1 MPCDPTHT
9 LPILPIVP
17 IVPQQKQ
24 VLLLHSALCTLRL
37 ARLTQQQHQQ
47 AASANAAI
55 HSHSSQI
62 IEIPKSVQMLS
73 PSLLSVAR
81 VITTTATDGLT
92 RTINVNAMSMYVVQ
106 GVGPGAGA
114 GSRRRCW
121 RCAHVSGG
129 NVGGRKKIPTP
140 TTTAILQL
148 QSGTG
153 RTPCQLPGVGLEAAA

>member
-92 RTINVNAMSMYVVQ
+92 RTINVSVQEQEQDPDVVAGDVRTSPVEMSEAV
-106 GVGPGAGA
+106 
-114 GSRRRCW
+114 
-121 RCAHVSGG
+121 
-129 NVGGRKKIPTP
+129 KKY
-140 TTTAILQL
+140 QH
-148 QSGTG
+148 Q
-153 RTPCQLPGVGLEAAA
+153 QQQQ